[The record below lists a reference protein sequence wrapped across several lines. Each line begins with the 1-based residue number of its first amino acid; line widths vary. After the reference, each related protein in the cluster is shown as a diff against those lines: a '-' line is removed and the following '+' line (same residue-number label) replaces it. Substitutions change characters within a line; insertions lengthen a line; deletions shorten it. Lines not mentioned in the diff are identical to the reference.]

1 MHDHVRIC
9 HEAERVFFDI
19 AEHKRLNPV
28 CVMQD
33 QLQVSKN
40 SPSFLLFLKHCS
52 THLSRGALYL
62 SVAFN
67 AFLVTNVTS
76 GFFSP

>member
-19 AEHKRLNPV
+19 AELKRLNPV
-28 CVMQD
+28 CIMQD

-40 SPSFLLFLKHCS
+40 SPSFLFLKHCS
-52 THLSRGALYL
+52 THLSRSALYL
-62 SVAFN
+62 SVAFI

-76 GFFSP
+76 GFSSP